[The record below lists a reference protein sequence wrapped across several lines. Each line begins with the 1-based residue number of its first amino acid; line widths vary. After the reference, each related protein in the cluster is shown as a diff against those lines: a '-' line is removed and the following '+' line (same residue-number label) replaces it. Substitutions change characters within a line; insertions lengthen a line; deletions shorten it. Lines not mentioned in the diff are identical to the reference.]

1 MSAQTKGLAA
11 LLAAHGRNGDTE
23 LMHVTKGEVAALNR
37 IKRGLD
43 GADLPRNPRTGLREA
58 NFFNQYV
65 VPVLPAVAGLA
76 AGAMTGG
83 TMAAPA
89 AALAG
94 AATGAGTKAIQGGS
108 TQDVLMGGGLG
119 AISGYGAGTLGAGLA
134 EAGTGAATTA
144 TTPGATTAVVPPA
157 DAGLGGANAF
167 TGTPTFGGTEQA
179 FGSFGGATPNA
190 SNAFVT
196 GMQDGA
202 QAFNAGTPAATAAPT
217 AAPAAAPVTP
227 PPANSELA
235 LQQYHDVAS
244 VNGDT
249 GITTLPSGQQVANT
263 PVTPPP
269 EVPQY
274 ASKME
279 FLKSDAAAG
288 AVPKVAMGTLGLAS
302 LNQGDLSGTDTGV
315 GIDKTLPKSE
325 VYYTSTG
332 ERRTRVVDRPQYG
345 NVNMARG
352 GDVYGDYEGV
362 DEAADGGYHPG
373 GGLNYAGGGL
383 MGTGWGEQTRGGFS
397 GLTESLQPG
406 GALGEWHGKLYGA
419 LGADQVM
426 PGGAMGSLIPGA
438 NQYNA
443 QKRKEDERKRAEE
456 EAGIAA
462 AAKAKQEADF
472 KQKWD
477 ERYTQGMAEGG
488 YTGPQGADA
497 IRTILQ
503 EQNQERD
510 RQNQL
515 ESYRALWPIASVS
528 GHQKEA
534 GEMRAALQADEDK
547 RNAFNSPVIRHI
559 AGKDQYAGG
568 GIANLGYYSDG
579 GQLLRGPG
587 DGVSDSIPASI
598 EGKRPARLAD
608 GEFVIPAR
616 AVSELGNGS
625 TEAGSKQLY
634 AMLDRIAKKRKSG
647 KGLAYQSNPKKILP
661 V

>member
-37 IKRGLD
+37 IKRGID

-108 TQDVLMGGGLG
+108 TQDVLLGGGLG

-144 TTPGATTAVVPPA
+144 ATPTAAVPPV

-167 TGTPTFGGTEQA
+167 TGTPTFGGSEQA
-179 FGSFGGATPNA
+179 FGSFGSASPA
-190 SNAFVT
+190 SNSFVT

-202 QAFNAGTPAATAAPT
+202 NMFNAGAPT
-217 AAPAAAPVTP
+217 TAAAPAAAPVATP
-227 PPANSELA
+227 QATAVTPNAI
-235 LQQYHDVAS
+235 QDVAT
-244 VNGDT
+244 VDANT

-274 ASKME
+274 ASKTE

-302 LNQGDLSGTDTGV
+302 LNQGDLSGTTTEET
-315 GIDKTLPKSE
+315 DKTLPESE
-325 VYYTSTG
+325 VYYTDTG
-332 ERRTRVVDRPQYG
+332 ERRTRIVDRPRFG

-352 GDVYGDYEGV
+352 GEVYGDYEGV
-362 DEAADGGYHPG
+362 DEAADGGYRPG

-383 MGTGWGEQTRGGFS
+383 AGTGWGEQTRGGFS

-406 GALGEWHGKLYGA
+406 GALGDWHGQLYGA

-443 QKRKEDERKRAEE
+443 KKREDEERKRAEQ

-472 KQKWD
+472 KQQWN
-477 ERYTQGMAEGG
+477 ERYSQGMADGGDVIYTSPNQVGQYRGEAFRDDQGTLRTRAVDMTPKPEEGLG
-488 YTGPQGADA
+488 SLFGGLFGG
-497 IRTILQ
+497 RRR
-503 EQNQERD
+503 E
-510 RQNQL
+510 
-515 ESYRALWPIASVS
+515 
-528 GHQKEA
+528 
-534 GEMRAALQADEDK
+534 DED
-547 RNAFNSPVIRHI
+547 NAAMYAIL
-559 AGKDQYAGG
+559 AKLGGKKLASGG
-568 GIANLGYYSDG
+568 VADLGHYSDG
-579 GQLLRGPG
+579 GSLLRGPG

-608 GEFVIPAR
+608 GEFVVPAR

-647 KGLAYQSNPKKILP
+647 KGLAYQANPKKILP
-661 V
+661 A

>member
-1 MSAQTKGLAA
+1 MSKNTKGIAA

-23 LMHVTKGEVAALNR
+23 LVHATKGEIAALNR
-37 IKRGLD
+37 IKRGID
-43 GADLPRNPRTGLREA
+43 GKGLPRNPKTGLTEA

-76 AGAMTGG
+76 AGALTGG

-108 TQDVLMGGGLG
+108 TQDVLLGGGLG

-134 EAGTGAATTA
+134 EAGTGAATA
-144 TTPGATTAVVPPA
+144 ATPGATTAVVPPVDA
-157 DAGLGGANAF
+157 GAGLGGANAF
-167 TGTPTFGGTEQA
+167 TGTPAPLGGAEQG
-179 FGSFGGATPNA
+179 FGSFGGANPSTSNLFTSSVQDGANLYNAGAPAVTATPTPISGEASLANASGQGQAQGQAAIRAMPNLTQNTPGPAYQTLPNA
-190 SNAFVT
+190 ST
-196 GMQDGA
+196 P
-202 QAFNAGTPAATAAPT
+202 TPAAT
-217 AAPAAAPVTP
+217 
-227 PPANSELA
+227 
-235 LQQYHDVAS
+235 
-244 VNGDT
+244 
-249 GITTLPSGQQVANT
+249 
-263 PVTPPP
+263 P

-274 ASKME
+274 ASKTE

-288 AVPKVAMGTLGLAS
+288 AVPKVAMGTLGIAS
-302 LNQGDLSGTDTGV
+302 LNQGDLSGTTTEEV
-315 GIDKTLPKSE
+315 DKTLPKSE
-325 VYYTSTG
+325 VYYTDTG
-332 ERRTRVVDRPQYG
+332 ERRTRIVDRPQYG

-362 DEAADGGYHPG
+362 DEAADGGYRPG

-383 MGTGWGEQTRGGFS
+383 AGTGWGEQTRGGFS

-406 GALGEWHGKLYGA
+406 GAFGEWHGKVYGA
-419 LGADQVM
+419 LGADQIM
-426 PGGAMGSLIPGA
+426 PGGAMGSLVPGA

-443 QKRKEDERKRAEE
+443 KKREEEEKKRAEQ

-462 AAKAKQEADF
+462 AAKAKQEAEF

-477 ERYTQGMAEGG
+477 ERYTQGMADGGNVVYTSPNQVGQYRGEAFRDDQGTLRTRAVDMTPKPEEGLDG
-488 YTGPQGADA
+488 LFGGLFGG
-497 IRTILQ
+497 RRRR
-503 EQNQERD
+503 E
-510 RQNQL
+510 
-515 ESYRALWPIASVS
+515 
-528 GHQKEA
+528 
-534 GEMRAALQADEDK
+534 DED
-547 RNAFNSPVIRHI
+547 NA
-559 AGKDQYAGG
+559 AMYALLAKLGGKKMADG
-568 GIANLGYYSDG
+568 GIANLGHYSDG
-579 GQLLRGPG
+579 GSLLRGPG

-608 GEFVIPAR
+608 GEFVVPAR

-647 KGLAYQSNPKKILP
+647 KGLAYQANPKKILP
-661 V
+661 A

>member
-1 MSAQTKGLAA
+1 MSDQTKGLAA

-37 IKRGLD
+37 VKRGID
-43 GADLPRNPRTGLREA
+43 GKDLPRNPHTGLREA

-65 VPVLPAVAGLA
+65 VPILPAAAGLA
-76 AGAMTGG
+76 AGALTGG
-83 TMAAPA
+83 TMAVPA

-94 AATGAGTKAIQGGS
+94 GVTGAGAKAIQGGS
-108 TQDVLMGGGLG
+108 TQDVLIGGGLG
-119 AISGYGAGTLGAGLA
+119 AISGAGAGSLGAGLGVGA
-134 EAGTGAATTA
+134 AGTGAAEAGAGAATGVGEAGAIGAESAAAGAPNAFVGTPAALPGSETA
-144 TTPGATTAVVPPA
+144 FGTAGGASVTPGATTPFQQGLAEGMNAYSGTAPTEYAMFGEGSAAAGKTMAGAPA
-157 DAGLGGANAF
+157 
-167 TGTPTFGGTEQA
+167 
-179 FGSFGGATPNA
+179 S
-190 SNAFVT
+190 
-196 GMQDGA
+196 
-202 QAFNAGTPAATAAPT
+202 AATAPEVAARPAVSSVEYAPFGGDT
-217 AAPAAAPVTP
+217 APAK
-227 PPANSELA
+227 
-235 LQQYHDVAS
+235 
-244 VNGDT
+244 T
-249 GITTLPSGQQVANT
+249 GINWDYLGTDKAAAD
-263 PVTPPP
+263 
-269 EVPQY
+269 
-274 ASKME
+274 ASK
-279 FLKSDAAAG
+279 LG
-288 AVPKVAMGTLGLAS
+288 IGTLGAMS
-302 LNQGDLSGTDTGV
+302 MYQGDLSGTDTGA

-325 VYYTSTG
+325 VYYTPTG

-352 GDVYGDYEGV
+352 GDVYGDYDGV
-362 DEAADGGYHPG
+362 DEAPDGGYRPG

-383 MGTGWGEQTRGGFS
+383 AGTGWGEQTRGGFS
-397 GLTESLQPG
+397 GFTESLQPG

-462 AAKAKQEADF
+462 AVKAKEQAAFE
-472 KQKWD
+472 QKWD
-477 ERYTQGMAEGG
+477 ERYAQGMAEGG
-488 YTGPQGADA
+488 YTGPRDGDA
-497 IRTILQ
+497 VRAILQ

-515 ESYRALWPIASVS
+515 ESYRALWPIASV
-528 GHQKEA
+528 GGYQKEA
-534 GEMRAALQADEDK
+534 GEMRAALQAEEDK
-547 RNAFNSPVIRHI
+547 RNAFNSPIIRHI
-559 AGKDQYAGG
+559 AGYPQQQQMATG
-568 GIANLGYYSDG
+568 GISSLGHYSDG

>member
-37 IKRGLD
+37 LKRGID

-108 TQDVLMGGGLG
+108 TQDVIMGGGLG

-134 EAGTGAATTA
+134 EAGTGAATAA
-144 TTPGATTAVVPPA
+144 TPTTAVAAPL
-157 DAGLGGANAF
+157 DAGVGGANAF

-202 QAFNAGTPAATAAPT
+202 QAFNAGTPATAAPT
-217 AAPAAAPVTP
+217 TVPAAAPVTP

-302 LNQGDLSGTDTGV
+302 LNQGDLSGPTTEEV
-315 GIDKTLPKSE
+315 DKTLPKSE
-325 VYYTSTG
+325 VYYTPTG
-332 ERRTRVVDRPQYG
+332 ERRTRIVDRPQYG

-462 AAKAKQEADF
+462 AVKAKQQADF
-472 KQKWD
+472 EQKWD
-477 ERYTQGMAEGG
+477 ERYSQGMA
-488 YTGPQGADA
+488 
-497 IRTILQ
+497 
-503 EQNQERD
+503 
-510 RQNQL
+510 
-515 ESYRALWPIASVS
+515 
-528 GHQKEA
+528 
-534 GEMRAALQADEDK
+534 
-547 RNAFNSPVIRHI
+547 
-559 AGKDQYAGG
+559 AGG
-568 GIANLGYYSDG
+568 GISSLGHYSDG